1 MDPVT
6 LLWLFSLL
14 GAAGFAA
21 TGYWYGRMKV
31 AEEVAAAEQRARSS
45 SDVPPSREP
54 TTVPP
59 PDAAEMAATIERARE
74 EGRLEGKRA
83 ALEEASA
90 NKTDAADAA
99 TKDVD
104 ERDAA
109 QRAELEQRAAED
121 KAAADDALRQVAV
134 LREELRIEMLGR
146 TEAERRAADL
156 TSRLVSSS
164 QQVAAL
170 RAKAGLT
177 PEAPAV
183 RGSSLTPP
191 APRVTGAPPSM
202 NPHRMQSLAP
212 GLFGELEDLRRE
224 VDRLKRENETLRVAN
239 FVKRQE

>member
-6 LLWLFSLL
+6 LLWICTLL

-31 AEEVAAAEQRARSS
+31 AEEVAAAEDRAKGDR
-45 SDVPPSREP
+45 PSRVHVA

-59 PDAAEMAATIERARE
+59 PAAAPVADTPEAVAKAKE
-74 EGRLEGKRA
+74 EGREEARKELEAERAALVETATKAAEEKVAEDRA
-83 ALEEASA
+83 ALEAQ
-90 NKTDAADAA
+90 AAE
-99 TKDVD
+99 
-104 ERDAA
+104 ERA
-109 QRAELEQRAAED
+109 AAED
-121 KAAADDALRQVAV
+121 AIRQLAA
-134 LREELRIEMLGR
+134 LREELRVEILAR
-146 TEAERRAADL
+146 TEAEKRAADL

-170 RAKAGLT
+170 RARAGMT

-183 RGSSLTPP
+183 RNSMTP
-191 APRVTGAPPSM
+191 APPRASMPPSM
-202 NPHRMQSLAP
+202 SPQRIASLAP

-224 VDRLKRENETLRVAN
+224 VARLKSENESLRVAA